1 MKLKRASI
9 VVARVVIGAAVA
21 GGPYLAYPVQ
31 MSTLGR
37 YDTELFDFPVPSS
50 RHDNDRIERRFQS
63 RAVACEAQQ

>member
-1 MKLKRASI
+1 MKLKRATI

-21 GGPYLAYPVQ
+21 AACISLTRSRCPH
-31 MSTLGR
+31 LGVC
-37 YDTELFDFPVPSS
+37 TELFDFPVPSS